1 MQKGSFHLLLLP
13 AVAGCSCPL
22 KFPYNLSQQAEH
34 ITFLEE
40 RSYENNNK
48 VTRRNG
54 GLGSR

>member
-1 MQKGSFHLLLLP
+1 MQKDSFLILLLP
-13 AVAGCSCPL
+13 GVTGRSCPL
-22 KFPYNLSQQAEH
+22 KFPYNVTQQVEH

-40 RSYENNNK
+40 RTHENNNK